1 VTGTGWKPNPEPQ
14 RFTYPEK
21 LKPGDRV
28 AVLSPSI
35 GLPAVFPAPFEL
47 GLQRLREEFQLE
59 PVEFPTT
66 RVLNANPEQRAADIH
81 AAFADPAINAVITS
95 IGGEDQL
102 KVLRHL
108 DAELLTRHPKLFI
121 GYSDSTNLLH
131 YLWNLGIAAYHG
143 GVVMVQWARPGAMHP
158 LTRESLRRTLFT
170 RSAYTLPVPTASTDV
185 DKDWADPAALDGE
198 PLLLP
203 ATPWSWHGPPRR
215 VSGVGWGGSLEIVD
229 FQLRTGRYVQ
239 PVDAYAGSVLFLE
252 SSEELPSA
260 TYVYRLL
267 MCMGERGLLQ
277 QFPAVLIGRPKAW
290 SFDTPNEP
298 TARRTYTSQQHDAVL
313 RAIDEYHPDA
323 VVVLDVDIGHTDP
336 QLVLPHGG
344 GITVDAVTQR
354 ITVSC

>member
-1 VTGTGWKPNPEPQ
+1 VTGSGRKPNPEQQ

-21 LKPGDRV
+21 LKLGDRV
-28 AVLSPSI
+28 AVLSPSF

-66 RVLNANPEQRAADIH
+66 RVLNADPEQRAADIH
-81 AAFADPAINAVITS
+81 TAFADPAITAVITS

-108 DAELLTRHPKLFI
+108 DGELLTRHPKLFI

-131 YLWNLGIAAYHG
+131 YLWNLGIVAYHG
-143 GVVMVQWARPGAMHP
+143 GVVMVQWGRPGAMHP

-170 RSAYTLPVPTASTDV
+170 CSEYTLPVPTASTDV

-203 ATPWSWHGPPRR
+203 APPWSWHGPPRR
-215 VSGVGWGGSLEIVD
+215 VRGPGWGGSLEIVD
-229 FQLRTGRYVQ
+229 FQLRTGRHVQ
-239 PVDAYAGSVLFLE
+239 PLHAYAGSVLFLE

-260 TYVYRLL
+260 MYVYRLL

-277 QFPAVLIGRPKAW
+277 QFAAVLFGRPKAW
-290 SFDTPNEP
+290 SFDFQNEP
-298 TARRTYTSQQHDAVL
+298 SAKHVYIRQQHEAVL
-313 RAIDEYHPDA
+313 RAIAEYHPEA
-323 VVVLDVDIGHTDP
+323 VVVLNVDFGHTDP

-344 GITVDAVTQR
+344 EITVDAAAHR
-354 ITVSC
+354 ITVSY